1 MGGEGGPVLE
11 KCSIGSFGDT
21 NEARGGICYYRSL
34 MNKKQNIC
42 FSFDPKT
49 LLCSSCSGKEPH
61 PVGGEGEG
69 GERQVFVLSD
79 QNFPASLPCEKGS
92 CLKIIRIEN
101 GTLNELV
108 SCLLDLT
115 RGRGIPTGSVILLCS
130 ASHLQMRGVGGYM
143 DDLRNENERLMA
155 ISRGGVIC
163 LSGIPVLSGGC
174 SDSTA
179 IRAVLELGNW
189 LKLSGEQ
196 FLRGT
201 WAKVQNEIHAHGKG
215 GTFITE
221 KFRHDM
227 PPCLA
232 NNEARSWVS
241 GGWATPCG
249 VRPLTAE
256 AEQKIVQTLTA
267 ELNDMYNLG
276 LDSDPNMNTVEKEKK
291 SVKYLVI
298 GGSHAKREGQIL
310 VERGYE
316 VLACAVGGWRP
327 NKTAGEE
334 MAVQVEA
341 ALQLMSEDD
350 VIVVHCFDNIAYMAR
365 SEEGGDLPIR
375 RFPNGEFHVE
385 GDLAL
390 AGKARLH
397 MFFRN
402 CLPFLRLLEG
412 RIVVFL
418 TPLARYL
425 LSSCCYREDHAPNRQ
440 DEEFGEQLQKG
451 LQDCRNFFKDF
462 LFTSGLRGFS
472 VVNPSLCVPVEDER
486 GEPLWGADP
495 VHPKH
500 EGYNRIVDFVCA
512 EAERLAGKGS
522 SKKRTTAQDG
532 PPGKKPRTEVARPR
546 WVDESPSSTT
556 MRGGPARGSNR
567 GRGNYD
573 AFAYGRGGGR
583 GGFNGGGGGGSGGIG
598 EGGGRGRGRGWF
610 NPGWR
615 GRGR

>member
-1 MGGEGGPVLE
+1 
-11 KCSIGSFGDT
+11 
-21 NEARGGICYYRSL
+21 
-34 MNKKQNIC
+34 
-42 FSFDPKT
+42 
-49 LLCSSCSGKEPH
+49 
-61 PVGGEGEG
+61 
-69 GERQVFVLSD
+69 
-79 QNFPASLPCEKGS
+79 
-92 CLKIIRIEN
+92 
-101 GTLNELV
+101 
-108 SCLLDLT
+108 LT
-115 RGRGIPTGSVILLCS
+115 
-130 ASHLQMRGVGGYM
+130 
-143 DDLRNENERLMA
+143 
-155 ISRGGVIC
+155 
-163 LSGIPVLSGGC
+163 
-174 SDSTA
+174 
-179 IRAVLELGNW
+179 
-189 LKLSGEQ
+189 
-196 FLRGT
+196 
-201 WAKVQNEIHAHGKG
+201 
-215 GTFITE
+215 
-221 KFRHDM
+221 
-227 PPCLA
+227 
-232 NNEARSWVS
+232 
-241 GGWATPCG
+241 
-249 VRPLTAE
+249 
-256 AEQKIVQTLTA
+256 
-267 ELNDMYNLG
+267 
-276 LDSDPNMNTVEKEKK
+276 
-291 SVKYLVI
+291 
-298 GGSHAKREGQIL
+298 
-310 VERGYE
+310 
-316 VLACAVGGWRP
+316 
-327 NKTAGEE
+327 
-334 MAVQVEA
+334 
-341 ALQLMSEDD
+341 EDD

-375 RFPNGEFHVE
+375 RYPNGEFHVE

-425 LSSCCYREDHAPNRQ
+425 LSSCCDRADHAPNRQ

-522 SKKRTTAQDG
+522 TKKRAAPQEG

-556 MRGGPARGSNR
+556 MRGGPARGSVR

-573 AFAYGRGGGR
+573 TYAYGRGGGR
-583 GGFNGGGGGGSGGIG
+583 GGFNGGGGVG